1 MHFVLSIK
9 LQKYLDLSLLPIRR
23 TTRLASQSCNS
34 FLPHLFSL
42 HECYLVKMMFS
53 SLFSFRNSTG
63 KYSACLMFTGV
74 FRGPEEFVLTF
85 PRAYHAGFNCGFN
98 RAEAVNMAPLD
109 WLPHGQNAVELYREQ
124 GRKISISLSA
134 GAAREADLFSSQSDC
149 DDKTTSHAHKDKI
162 LLVPQTNV
170 LLANENDLLA
180 GLHVS
185 RNRLM
190 MMTR

>member
-23 TTRLASQSCNS
+23 TTRLASQSCNR
-34 FLPHLFSL
+34 FLPYLLSL
-42 HECYLVKMMFS
+42 HECILGKMMFS

-98 RAEAVNMAPLD
+98 RAEAVNMAPFD

-124 GRKISISLSA
+124 GRKIST

-149 DDKTTSHAHKDKI
+149 DDKTTSHAHTKK
-162 LLVPQTNV
+162 
-170 LLANENDLLA
+170 
-180 GLHVS
+180 S
-185 RNRLM
+185 
-190 MMTR
+190 